1 MEIETGTILN
11 NIYRV
16 VKLLG
21 KGSMGNVYLVERI
34 NYDKKFVVKELNF
47 SQEAGLD
54 ISAAKE
60 IFHREAEFMAKINH
74 PGVPKMYGVFP
85 QNGKD
90 YLTMDYIE
98 GKTLEE
104 IINTSEGPINE
115 KDAIKWTAELAD
127 ILNYLHNSFH
137 QPIVYRDLK
146 PSNII
151 IKPDGNPV
159 LVDFGIA
166 RYYNPDKEQDTFNY
180 GSPGYA
186 APEQYKGKGRS
197 TPQTD
202 VFALGVILFQMLTG
216 YDPSLKPLT
225 FPSMKSINPAI
236 PEKLEVIVKRAIEL
250 NPLKRYI
257 SVQEFK
263 ETLAK
268 YANMSIEDEKPQKNP
283 NKLAAISKKLTYI
296 TLAIPFII
304 PFIII
309 IVGFIAGMA
318 EAGNNETIGNI
329 IYILIELLV
338 TAMFLCPV
346 AGLITGIIASWK
358 AAKDITCEPAGEAIG
373 CNALLMSGLILFA
386 FILVP
391 NFMKARVTGQL
402 SGCESNI
409 KNIATA
415 LEMYGKDNNNTYPDD
430 LTDLTRSIEGGGYM
444 KTIPVCPSTPRGLSA
459 LIQGTDSSAYKYKTS
474 SNLNNFT
481 IWCTV
486 GHPGCGMEP
495 GYPQYSPGEG
505 LIIK

>member
-1 MEIETGTILN
+1 MILETGTILN

-34 NYDKKFVVKELNF
+34 KYDKKFVVKELNF

-54 ISAAKE
+54 ISTAKE

-85 QNGKD
+85 LDGKD

-104 IINTSEGPINE
+104 IINTSEGPISKEN
-115 KDAIKWTAELAD
+115 AIKWTVEIAD

-202 VFALGVILFQMLTG
+202 VFALGVILFQMVTR

-225 FPSMKSINPAI
+225 FPSMRSLNDNISK
-236 PEKLEVIVKRAIEL
+236 ELEVIVKRAIEL

-263 ETLAK
+263 EKLAK

-283 NKLAAISKKLTYI
+283 NKWAIRSKKL
-296 TLAIPFII
+296 A
-304 PFIII
+304 
-309 IVGFIAGMA
+309 FIAGVIPVIIILLAIANANLIMKH
-318 EAGNNETIGNI
+318 ETAVKIFSTVIWILLI
-329 IYILIELLV
+329 IMY
-338 TAMFLCPV
+338 LCPV
-346 AGLITGIIASWK
+346 AGIITGIIASWK
-358 AAKDITCEPAGEAIG
+358 ARKDIYCEPAGDGMG
-373 CNALLMSGLILFA
+373 CNIIITVV
-386 FILVP
+386 FIIISCMIIP
-391 NFMKARVTGQL
+391 NFLKAKVSGEL
-402 SGCESNI
+402 CGCEINI

-415 LEMYGKDNNNTYPDD
+415 LELYAEDNNNKYPAD
-430 LTDLTRSIEGGGYM
+430 LNILVKEKGGVPYI
-444 KTIPVCPSTPRGLSA
+444 KTIPVCPAGSGDIFP
-459 LIQGTDSSAYKYKTS
+459 LISRRTYSAYEYKTS
-474 SNLNNFT
+474 HNGNNFT
-481 IWCTV
+481 IWCVNNHVSAGTA
-486 GHPGCGMEP
+486 G
-495 GYPQYSPGEG
+495 GYPQYSPGQG
-505 LIIK
+505 LIPNRD